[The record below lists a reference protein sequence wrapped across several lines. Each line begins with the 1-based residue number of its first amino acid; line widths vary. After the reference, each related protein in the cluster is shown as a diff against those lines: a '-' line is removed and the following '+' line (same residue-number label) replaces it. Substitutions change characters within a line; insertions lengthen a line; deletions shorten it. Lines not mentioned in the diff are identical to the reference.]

1 MGIRSGLVAGMCLL
15 AIGCSEPAE
24 VASPAPSEEEIR
36 FAAEMATL
44 ADITGRDIRAQMV
57 ILADDAMAGREAGS
71 VAYDQAAAHV
81 ARLFAETGLNPL
93 GEAGTF
99 FQNIEF
105 FETRLIPDSA
115 STSLHAAGVTTEL
128 IFAEDFVRSGGY
140 GEAVESITAPLVF
153 AGYGVTAPEYDHDDY
168 AQLDVD
174 GKILVLLSGA
184 PAHFATDQR
193 AFYSSGRTKRALA
206 AAKGA
211 LGIVSVRTPV
221 DQARRPWDRY
231 LSGIGR
237 PGMRWLDTSGAPH
250 GAYPQ
255 MSGSAALSETGAAKL
270 FAVAGLNLEEIFAH
284 HAAGGTRSFALNVDA
299 SLSRTSSQRT
309 VSSANVLGL
318 VPGSD
323 PILRDEYVVYTAH
336 LDHIGIRPGVDGDD
350 IHNGA
355 YDNAAGIGII
365 VEIARSMM
373 QLPPRRSVIFAAVTA
388 EEKGLQGSSYLAKN
402 PPVALD
408 SLVANINIDMPF
420 LGFPVSDVEAFGAEH
435 SSLLAAV
442 TQATRELNMGLTPD
456 PMPEEVRFVRSDQF
470 SFVQEGI
477 PALAFK
483 AGSQSSDPTI
493 DGKAMLSEF
502 LKSHYHRPSDDLSL
516 PYSNEGAER
525 FARAAARVGY
535 IVANDDERP
544 TWNPGDFFGE
554 RFAR

>member
-15 AIGCSEPAE
+15 AVGCSEQAE
-24 VASPAPSEEEIR
+24 VASPALSAEEIR

-44 ADITGRDIRAQMV
+44 ADITGADIHAQMV
-57 ILADDAMAGREAGS
+57 VLADDAMAGREAGS

-81 ARLFAETGLNPL
+81 AGLFSAAGLRPL
-93 GEAGTF
+93 GDAGTYY
-99 FQNIEF
+99 QNIEF

-115 STSLHAAGVTTEL
+115 SMSLHASGRTTEL
-128 IFAEDFVRSGGY
+128 IFKDDFIRSGGY
-140 GEAVESITAPLVF
+140 GAVVEEITAPLVF
-153 AGYGVTAPEYDHDDY
+153 VGHGITAPEYNHDDFDG
-168 AQLDVD
+168 LDVD
-174 GKILVLLSGA
+174 GKILVVLSGA

-193 AFYSSGRTKRALA
+193 AFYSSGRTKTALA
-206 AAKGA
+206 ASKGA
-211 LGIVSVRTPV
+211 VGMVSVRTPV
-221 DQARRPWDRY
+221 DQARRPWERY

-237 PGMRWLDTSGAPH
+237 PGMRWLDAGGVPH
-250 GAYPQ
+250 AAYPQ
-255 MSGSAALSETGAAKL
+255 MRGNAALSESGAAKL
-270 FAVAGLNLEEIFAH
+270 FGLAGWDLEGLFAH
-284 HAAGGTRSFALNVDA
+284 HARGGTGSFEMAVEA
-299 SLSRTSSQRT
+299 SLSRTSIQRT
-309 VSSANVLGL
+309 VSSANVLGF

-323 PILRDEYVVYTAH
+323 PVLRDEYVIYTAH
-336 LDHIGIRPGVDGDD
+336 LDHIGVRPGADGDD

-402 PPVALD
+402 PPVAVD

-420 LGFPVSDVEAFGAEH
+420 LGFPIKDVEAFGAEH

-442 TQATRELNMGLTPD
+442 TQATREMKLDLTPD

-483 AGSQSSDPTI
+483 AGSQSSDPAI
-493 DGKAMLSEF
+493 DGKAMLSDF
-502 LKSHYHRPSDDLSL
+502 LKNHYHRPSDDLSL
-516 PYSNEGAER
+516 PYSSEGAER
-525 FARAAARVGY
+525 FGRAAGRVGY

-554 RFAR
+554 RFTR